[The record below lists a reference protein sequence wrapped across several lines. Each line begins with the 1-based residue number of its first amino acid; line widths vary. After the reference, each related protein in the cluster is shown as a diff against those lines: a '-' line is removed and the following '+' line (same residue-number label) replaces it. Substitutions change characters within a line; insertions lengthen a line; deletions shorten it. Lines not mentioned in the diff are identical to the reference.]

1 MRALLRSLWGK
12 LWLKLAPAWPVLLL
26 LAAAAAL
33 TALGL
38 NDAVWL
44 DRLVQPGWV
53 VWPGLLCGLLLARTR
68 WPGWFTA
75 LYSLLLSTAVGI
87 QTIGQ
92 PLPAPAQM
100 RGLSFLDALLLID
113 QRLEVLVQRIGGW
126 LQLARQGLPNFD
138 SGLPLLLLLVL
149 GWNLLVWLAWF
160 TRRGRPFIGL
170 LPAWLLLAV
179 VSFSSGQ
186 NLWLLAYFA
195 LVSLLLLAVTH
206 YRERIALWEHRRVD
220 FPDGL
225 SFEWTA
231 AAATLALG
239 VMLFTR
245 AAPLAFSPQGWQ
257 QVRNWL
263 EPPAKE
269 STPPAHSSGQP
280 GPRLLPAASID
291 LNVIGAHLPTGDETV
306 LWVGT
311 NEPPPP
317 PPQAGLAATAGQS
330 PLHYWRGGVMA
341 VYTGRGWQPAAL
353 DLRGK
358 QPTSQTPTL
367 ARHYALEQT
376 IEIPGTPGSMA
387 FAANEPFEVAG
398 IGLYATIPDGSL
410 IVVGMSNRY
419 RVISWVPRV
428 DAAAL
433 RSADPQ
439 HIPPDLFA
447 AYTQLPASLPQ
458 RVRDLAN
465 RITQGEPTA
474 YDQSVAVQDYLR
486 KTYPYDLGVAPAAA
500 GADVVDDFLFET
512 RAGFCSHFASAMAVL
527 LRAQGVPARV
537 AVGYLNGDYDYSRA
551 MYRIP
556 ASAAHAWV
564 EVYFAG
570 YGWIEFEPTPAFQA
584 PQYNRTNTAASTGQ
598 IRTQSSPAL
607 FNFRQVLLGAGI
619 LAGAGVL
626 VLLLAAAVRF
636 QRGFRG
642 SRNPARRLYWRLRSV
657 LAWGGCSAPANV
669 TPLEFL
675 GSCQPTL
682 GAYPRLQETAGL
694 LTGLYLRDRF
704 TPAGAGAGELEAAR
718 ARWRSVRVELG
729 KWLIGRWWKRYFRE
743 RITTESRSPRRRD
756 MEKKERM

>member
-1 MRALLRSLWGK
+1 MKALLQALWGR
-12 LWLKLAPAWPVLLL
+12 LWPKLAPVWPVLLL

-33 TALGL
+33 AALGL
-38 NDAVWL
+38 DDAVWL
-44 DRLVQPGWV
+44 DRMIQPGWV

-68 WPGWFTA
+68 WSGWFNA
-75 LYSLLLSTAVGI
+75 IYSLLLSTALGI
-87 QTIGQ
+87 QIIAQ
-92 PLPAPAQM
+92 PLPALAQL

-113 QRLEVLVQRIGGW
+113 QRLEVLVQRLGGW
-126 LQLARQGLPNFD
+126 LELARQGLPNFD
-138 SGLPLLLLLVL
+138 SGLPLLLLLIL
-149 GWNLLVWLAWF
+149 GWNLLAWLACF
-160 TRRGRPFIGL
+160 TRRDRPFIGL
-170 LPAWLLLAV
+170 LPAWLTLATIGY
-179 VSFSSGQ
+179 SSGQ

-195 LVSLLLLAVTH
+195 LVSVLLLAASH
-206 YRERIALWEHRRVD
+206 YRDRIARWERRKVD

-239 VMLFTR
+239 LMLFSR

-269 STPPAHSSGQP
+269 SSQASQSGAQPATS
-280 GPRLLPAASID
+280 LLPAASID
-291 LNVIGAHLPTGDETV
+291 LSAIGAHLPTGDETV

-317 PPQAGLAATAGQS
+317 PPQSGLAATAGQS
-330 PLHYWRGGVMA
+330 ARHYWRGGVMA
-341 VYTGRGWQPAAL
+341 VYTGRGWQVAAL

-358 QPTSQTPTL
+358 EPLRSQPPTL

-376 IEIPGTPGSMA
+376 IEIPGTPSAMA
-387 FAANEPFEVAG
+387 FAANEPFEAAG
-398 IGLYATIPDGSL
+398 VGLFAVIPDGSL
-410 IVVGMSNRY
+410 VVAGMSGRY

-433 RSADPQ
+433 RGADPQ
-439 HIPPDLFA
+439 HIPPELLA

-458 RVRDLAN
+458 RVRDLAA
-465 RITQGEPTA
+465 RITQSQTTA
-474 YDQSVAVQDYLR
+474 YDQAVAVQDYLR
-486 KTYPYDLGVAPAAA
+486 KTYPYDLSVAQAAA

-537 AVGYLNGDYDYSRA
+537 AVGYLNGDYDFGRG
-551 MYRIP
+551 MYRVP

-584 PQYNRTNTAASTGQ
+584 PQYNRANSTASTESNP
-598 IRTQSSPAL
+598 TQSSPVI
-607 FNFRQVLLGAGI
+607 FNFRQFVLGAGI

-636 QRGFRG
+636 QRSARG
-642 SRNPARRLYWRLRSV
+642 GHSPARRLYWRLRGV
-657 LAWGGCSAPANV
+657 LALGGCTAPASV

-675 GSCQPTL
+675 GSCQPAL
-682 GAYPRLQETAGL
+682 GAYPRLRETAVL

-704 TPAGAGAGELEAAR
+704 TPVGAGAGELTTAR
-718 ARWRSVRVELG
+718 AHWRSARLELG
-729 KWLIGRWWKRYFRE
+729 KWLIKQWWGRVTSK
-743 RITTESRSPRRRD
+743 RITTEPRSSRRRV
-756 MEKKERM
+756 

>member
-1 MRALLRSLWGK
+1 MKALLQLLWGR
-12 LWLKLAPAWPVLLL
+12 LWPKLAPVWPVLLL
-26 LAAAAAL
+26 LTAAAAL

-68 WPGWFTA
+68 WPGWFNA
-75 LYSLLLSTAVGI
+75 IYSLLLSTALGI
-87 QTIGQ
+87 QNIAQ
-92 PLPAPAQM
+92 PLPALAQM
-100 RGLSFLDALLLID
+100 RGLSILDALLLIY

-138 SGLPLLLLLVL
+138 SGLPLLVLLVL
-149 GWNLLVWLAWF
+149 GWNLLAWLACF

-170 LPAWLLLAV
+170 LPAWLLLATV
-179 VSFSSGQ
+179 GYSSGQ

-195 LVSLLLLAVTH
+195 LVSLLLLAASH
-206 YRERIALWEHRRVD
+206 YRNRIALWERRKVD

-239 VMLFTR
+239 VMLFSR

-269 STPPAHSSGQP
+269 STPAAQSSGQP
-280 GPRLLPAASID
+280 GTGLLPAASID
-291 LNVIGAHLPTGDETV
+291 LSAIGAHLPTGDETV

-311 NEPPPP
+311 NEAPPP
-317 PPQAGLAATAGQS
+317 PPQSGLAAAAGQTAR
-330 PLHYWRGGVMA
+330 HYWRGGVMA
-341 VYTGRGWQPAAL
+341 VYTGRGWQPPAL

-358 QPTSQTPTL
+358 QPLRSQPPTL

-376 IEIPGTPGSMA
+376 IEIPGTPGAMA
-387 FAANEPFEVAG
+387 FAANEPFEAAG
-398 IGLYATIPDGSL
+398 VGLYAIIPDGSL
-410 IVVGMSNRY
+410 MVAGMSGRY

-428 DAAAL
+428 DEAAL
-433 RSADPQ
+433 RGADPQ
-439 HIPPDLFA
+439 RIPPDLLA
-447 AYTQLPASLPQ
+447 AYTQLPSSLPQ
-458 RVRDLAN
+458 RVRDLAA
-465 RITQGEPTA
+465 RITQGQSTA
-474 YDQSVAVQDYLR
+474 YDQAVAVQDYLR

-537 AVGYLNGDYDYSRA
+537 AVGYLNGDYAYGRG
-551 MYRIP
+551 MYRVS

-584 PQYNRTNTAASTGQ
+584 PQYNRANQTASTDSTLAQ
-598 IRTQSSPAL
+598 PNPVI
-607 FNFRQVLLGAGI
+607 FNFRQVLLGSGI

-626 VLLLAAAVRF
+626 VLLLVAAVRF
-636 QRGFRG
+636 QRGASG

-657 LAWGGCSAPANV
+657 LAWGGCTASASV

-682 GAYPRLQETAGL
+682 GAYPRLHETAGL

-704 TPAGAGAGELEAAR
+704 TPAGAGAGELDEAR
-718 ARWRSVRVELG
+718 THWRSARVELG
-729 KWLIGRWWKRYFRE
+729 KWLIGRWWKR
-743 RITTESRSPRRRD
+743 ITTETRRSRKRD
-756 MEKKERM
+756 VEKKKRM